1 MQDLAFYAILKAGR
15 DILHV
20 TWGYKKG
27 VMIMLKRGL
36 AFLVAGIMLLAAPVS
51 VLADRED
58 AKLEK
63 PYVSLGADLNAQER
77 ATVLELL
84 GVTEEDL
91 KNYTV
96 ATITNQDEHDY
107 LDGYLDKSVI
117 GSRALSSV
125 LVEGKTDGSGIKV
138 TTHNISYCTTGMYQN
153 ALVTAGIKDADI
165 VVAGPFKISGTAA
178 LVGAIKSYENMTGE
192 KVEQENVDTATNEL
206 VITGKLAENVGDS
219 EKAEQ
224 LVGAVKEKVVEA
236 QNLSEDEIGD
246 VVDQAAE
253 EMEIKLSDEDRQAIV
268 DLMEKIKG
276 LDLDVDS
283 LKEQAKD
290 LYSKIEDLGLKLD
303 INQEKV
309 QGFFDKIIQFF
320 KNLFS

>member
-1 MQDLAFYAILKAGR
+1 MKKRKLAVL
-15 DILHV
+15 L
-20 TWGYKKG
+20 
-27 VMIMLKRGL
+27 
-36 AFLVAGIMLLAAPVS
+36 AGIMLLMSPVS

-58 AKLEK
+58 AKLET
-63 PYVSLGADLNAQER
+63 PYVSLGADLNGEER
-77 ATVLELL
+77 ATVLQLL
-84 GVTEEDL
+84 GVTEDDL
-91 KNYTV
+91 KKYTV

-117 GSRALSSV
+117 GTRALSSV
-125 LVEGKTDGSGIKV
+125 LVEGKKSGNGINV
-138 TTHNISYCTTGMYQN
+138 TTRNISYCTTGMYQN
-153 ALVTAGIKDADI
+153 ALITAGIEDADI

-192 KVEQENVDTATNEL
+192 QVKQENVDTATNEL
-206 VITGKLAENVGDS
+206 VITGQLAENVGDS

-224 LVGAVKEKVVEA
+224 LVGVVKSKVVEA
-236 QNLSEDEIGD
+236 QNMSEEEIGE
-246 VVDQAAE
+246 VVDQAATE
-253 EMEIKLSDEDRQAIV
+253 LEISLSDEDRQAIM

-290 LYSKIEDLGLKLD
+290 LYSKIEDLGKKLD
-303 INQEKV
+303 IDQEKV
-309 QGFFDKIIQFF
+309 QGFFDKIIEFF

>member
-1 MQDLAFYAILKAGR
+1 MQDLTIYAILIAGR
-15 DILHV
+15 DILRV
-20 TWGYKKG
+20 TRGYKKG
-27 VMIMLKRGL
+27 VMNMMKRGL
-36 AFLVAGIMLLAAPVS
+36 AFLVAGIMLLASPVS

-84 GVTEEDL
+84 GVTEDDL

-107 LDGYLDKSVI
+107 LDAYLDKSVI

-125 LVEGKTDGSGIKV
+125 LVEGKTDGNGIKV

-246 VVDQAAE
+246 VVDQAAN
-253 EMEIKLSDEDRQAIV
+253 EMEIKLSDEDSSHGAGFSVGGGINLERFHLNVAYGKYHV
-268 DLMEKIKG
+268 SSNSLM
-276 LDLDVDS
+276 LNVSYRL
-283 LKEQAKD
+283 
-290 LYSKIEDLGLKLD
+290 
-303 INQEKV
+303 
-309 QGFFDKIIQFF
+309 
-320 KNLFS
+320 

>member
-1 MQDLAFYAILKAGR
+1 MK
-15 DILHV
+15 
-20 TWGYKKG
+20 
-27 VMIMLKRGL
+27 KRGFAVL
-36 AFLVAGIMLLAAPVS
+36 LAGIMLLASPVS
-51 VLADRED
+51 VFADRED

-63 PYVSLGADLNAQER
+63 PYVSLGADLNAQEK
-77 ATVLELL
+77 ATVLDLL
-84 GVTEEDL
+84 GIKEEDL
-91 KNYTV
+91 GNYTV

-125 LVEGKTDGSGIKV
+125 LVEGKTDGSGINV

-153 ALVTAGIKDADI
+153 ALVTAGIEDADI

-192 KVEQENVDTATNEL
+192 QVKQENVDTATNEL
-206 VITGKLAENVGDS
+206 VITGQLAENVGDS

-224 LVGAVKEKVVEA
+224 LVGVVKEKVVEA
-236 QNLSEDEIGD
+236 QNMSEEEIGD
-246 VVDQAAE
+246 VVDQAAGE
-253 EMEIKLSDEDRQAIV
+253 LEINLSQEDRQAIV

-290 LYSKIEDLGLKLD
+290 LYSKIEDLGKKLD
-303 INQEKV
+303 INEEKV
-309 QGFFDKIIQFF
+309 QGFFDKIIAFF